1 MTQQTSPFVEVNYGW
16 AYGESG
22 WNGGMDE
29 NLLQFSYL
37 FDRNVDGVVSSL
49 PPAISGSSY
58 YLTADNRFYFAV
70 GTTYYSSPVPKWFTF
85 YIKSNGNPYQ
95 FNGTT
100 AVLVNSES
108 QLNTRLTAVELTL
121 STLGTAAFRPETY
134 FATQSALD
142 VASSQSASYT
152 DSLRSDLSS
161 STGSSRVGFKLS
173 SLLSS
178 LRTVQDKLAESVSVK
193 DFGAVGDG
201 VADDTAAI
209 QAALDASNSV
219 YVPPGVYLLSAT
231 LHSRPRTEFYGS
243 VAEITQLKR
252 NGADYGHTLEL
263 GTESSNPANNANL
276 CHVHGLWFQRNFS
289 YTPGVTTTIPDP
301 LSAGTSHIKLN
312 GGQKAI
318 IEDNMLWNAP
328 ILIDVVTSSLVTI
341 RNNGLLSMIWDNRVS
356 GLREGFAAIQI
367 RNSSLMA
374 GATQLVN
381 VYGNHINGGYFSASR
396 AVTTGSVSTPMVEC
410 IGALYGLNVEACE
423 GLSVYDNYLG
433 AFNQNNMYI
442 NAIGLVT
449 NVRFWGNFVD
459 GSRDYAIVTNCTN
472 GNPTVGLQIFGNDF
486 NLQLIN
492 MGAIYA
498 LGAGWTTVVKLIIA
512 DNNIENSIQ
521 TPILLFSVSGASI
534 NSNMISAYNV
544 RRGGDANSLYAAG
557 ILVGGT
563 SDRVF
568 ASGNSYGGNVN
579 TLDATGNGCTWGIYF
594 DNNTAGYAL
603 NEYDLGRSLAG
614 SFPLVVGGTAIP
626 LSPVQA
632 THVAST
638 GNFQLL
644 PSHLVYIRTGMAT
657 GATVAAL
664 PANPI
669 IGQEHVI
676 KDQSNASS
684 FPIVINPTGSGITID
699 GASNLNIT
707 TTYGFVRLRF
717 NGSMWNRIG

>member
-1 MTQQTSPFVEVNYGW
+1 MTQRTSPFIGAKYGW
-16 AYGESG
+16 DYGESG
-22 WNGGMDE
+22 WNTGMDE
-29 NLLQFSYL
+29 NLLQFSFM
-37 FDRNVDGVVSSL
+37 FDKNIDGIVSSL
-49 PPAISGSSY
+49 PAVVNGTAY
-58 YLTADNRFYFAV
+58 FLTTDNRIYFGV
-70 GTTYYSSPVPKWFTF
+70 SNSWYSTPTPKWFTLF
-85 YIKSNGNPYQ
+85 LRASGESYQ
-95 FNGTT
+95 FNGTSLIPVASNT
-100 AVLVNSES
+100 DLSS
-108 QLNTRLTAVELTL
+108 QVQAIQVTL
-121 STLGTAAFRPETY
+121 SSLGTAAFRPETY

-152 DSLRSDLSS
+152 DTLRSDLSS

-178 LRTVQDKLAESVSVK
+178 LRTVQDKLSESVSVK

-201 VADDTAAI
+201 VADDTTAI

-231 LHSRPRTEFYGS
+231 LHARPRTEFYGS
-243 VAEITQLKR
+243 IAEITQLKR
-252 NGADYGHTLEL
+252 NGANYGHTLEL
-263 GTESSNPANNANL
+263 GTESSNPSNNANL
-276 CHVHGLWFQRNFS
+276 CHVHGLWFQRNFA

-328 ILIDVVTSSLVTI
+328 ILIDVVSSSLVTI
-341 RNNGLLSMIWDNRVS
+341 RNNGLLAMIWDNRIPA
-356 GLREGFAAIQI
+356 LQEGFAAVQL
-367 RNSSLMA
+367 RNSTVMS
-374 GATQLVN
+374 GHTQLVSIE
-381 VYGNHINGGYFSASR
+381 GNHLSGGYFSVSR
-396 AVTTGSVSTPMVEC
+396 PVTTGTVSDAMVEC
-410 IGALYGLNVEACE
+410 VGALYGIYVTACE
-423 GLSVYDNYLG
+423 GLSVNGNYLG
-433 AFNQNNMYI
+433 AFNQNNIYL
-442 NAIGLVT
+442 NATALVC
-449 NVRFWGNFVD
+449 NVRIWGNFID
-459 GSRDYAIVTNCTN
+459 GSRDYAIATNCTN
-472 GNPTVGLQIFGNDF
+472 GNPIVGLQIFGNDF

-498 LGAGWTTVVKLIIA
+498 IGVGWTTVAKLIIA

-534 NSNMISAYNV
+534 NGNMISAYNV

-568 ASGNSYGGNVN
+568 ASDNSYGGDVN
-579 TLDATGNGCTWGIYF
+579 TLSPTGNGCTWGIYF

-603 NEYDLGRSLAG
+603 NEHDLGRSLAG

-626 LSPVQA
+626 ISPVQA
-632 THVAST
+632 IHVASS

-644 PSHLVYIRTGMAT
+644 PSHLVYIRTGTAT
-657 GATVAAL
+657 TATVAAL

-699 GASNLNIT
+699 GASNLDIT